1 MTIQVFWRNVYGTQR
16 LYPGCSAG
24 EAFCAATGRKT
35 LEPVDLTALA
45 ALGVDVEI
53 VPDPRDNTEAALLS
67 EMILNQPHFG
77 GPAR

>member
-35 LEPVDLTALA
+35 LEPVDLTALNV
-45 ALGVDVEI
+45 LGVSYEI
-53 VPDPRDNTEAALLS
+53 IPDPRDTTEAALLTA
-67 EMILNQPHFG
+67 EFLNQPG
-77 GPAR
+77 LQGPTR